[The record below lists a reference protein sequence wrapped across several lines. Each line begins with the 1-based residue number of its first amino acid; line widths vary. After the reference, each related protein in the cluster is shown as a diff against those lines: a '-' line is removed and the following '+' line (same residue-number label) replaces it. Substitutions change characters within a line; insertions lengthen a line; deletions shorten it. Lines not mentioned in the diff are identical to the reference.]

1 MAKTPAECEV
11 IIAEVEKHFNK
22 TIKRC
27 SSATAGLSVS
37 QPDRLLNGVAHLLCN
52 KVNYP
57 IVRGLIAANFEI
69 EIPARFEK
77 LKVDVSSYMYAAGS
91 APRFKPVGQAHVSK
105 DEAKRQEAYLK
116 VGEENTDIIRL
127 MKEKQDFVSWAQA
140 YRVNTVGG
148 FVGLSRSV
156 AKTTA
161 EQRADWTPEQ
171 RAAAEQQE
179 AVYAA
184 VLDGGKAACNTL
196 MKASNVMEA
205 SAGIMAKL
213 QAKRAEMEAR
223 KNGEKKPAPTLVVTI
238 DEVKVTPPVKKAKV
252 SKKKGKTPAVVA
264 NEQIVTTTDE
274 EPEYANLNGTPAVED
289 ALVAMYEDVQV
300 PAWDA
305 DEGMM

>member
-22 TIKRC
+22 TLKRC

-37 QPDRLLNGVAHLLCN
+37 QPDRMLNGVAHLLCN
-52 KVNYP
+52 KANYP
-57 IVRGLIAANFEI
+57 IVRGLIAASFQV
-69 EIPARFEK
+69 EIPERFQK
-77 LKVDVSSYMYAAGS
+77 LKVDVTSYMYAAGS
-91 APRFKPVGQAHVSK
+91 APRFKPMGQAHVSK
-105 DEAKRQEAYLK
+105 DEAKRQDVKAVDEAVL
-116 VGEENTDIIRL
+116 EL
-127 MKEKQDFVSWAQA
+127 MKDKRDFISWAQA

-161 EQRADWTPEQ
+161 DQRADWTPEQ
-171 RAAAEQQE
+171 RAVAEQQE

-205 SAGIMAKL
+205 SASIMEKL

-223 KNGEKKPAPTLVVTI
+223 KNGVQKNTTPVLVVTI
-238 DEVKVTPPVKKAKV
+238 DEVKAAPPVKKAKV

-264 NEQIVTTTDE
+264 DEQIVTSTDE
-274 EPEYANLNGTPAVED
+274 EPTHAHLNGTPAVED
-289 ALVAMYEDVQV
+289 ALATMYEDIQV
-300 PAWDA
+300 PAMDA
-305 DEGMM
+305 DEGML

>member
-11 IIAEVEKHFNK
+11 LISEVERHFNK
-22 TIKRC
+22 TLKRC

-52 KVNYP
+52 KANYP
-57 IVRGLIAANFEI
+57 IVRGLIAAKFEI

-91 APRFKPVGQAHVSK
+91 APRFKPMGQAHVSK
-105 DEAKRQEAYLK
+105 DEAKRQDVKTVDEAVL
-116 VGEENTDIIRL
+116 EL
-127 MKEKQDFVSWAQA
+127 MKDKRDFISWAQA

-223 KNGEKKPAPTLVVTI
+223 KNGEKKPATTLVVTI
-238 DEVKVTPPVKKAKV
+238 DEVKVEPPAKKAKV
-252 SKKKGKTPAVVA
+252 SKKKGKTPAVV
-264 NEQIVTTTDE
+264 EQVVTTTDE
-274 EPEYANLNGTPAVED
+274 EPTHAHLNGTPAVED
-289 ALVAMYEDVQV
+289 ALVVMYEDIQV
-300 PAWDA
+300 PAMDA